1 MNGNLESVRAAVF
14 AGIVGNIAISIYLSI
29 ALPLFFHA
37 APILLFQWDD
47 SNIVGA
53 SAYQGGW
60 GSAALGLF
68 FDFIVAI
75 AWGACFVIA
84 YQVIP
89 IVRRSIV
96 ASGLLFGV
104 IVMLVMFFVVVPI
117 GRAQHPS
124 THIPALLNALVAH
137 TLFFGLP
144 VALVVRQRLATKRF
158 SPDRVIG

>member
-1 MNGNLESVRAAVF
+1 MNGNFQSVRTAVL
-14 AGIVGNIAISIYLSI
+14 AGIVGNVAISIYLSI
-29 ALPLFFHA
+29 ALPLFFHT

-84 YQVIP
+84 YQALP
-89 IVRRSIV
+89 FVRRSIV
-96 ASGLLFGV
+96 TSGLIFGV
-104 IVMLVMFFVVVPI
+104 IVMLTMFYIVVPI

-124 THIPALLNALVAH
+124 TAIPPLLNSLIAH

-144 VALVVRQRLATKRF
+144 VALIVRQRLATNRL
-158 SPDRVIG
+158 STDRSIS

>member
-1 MNGNLESVRAAVF
+1 MNGNHESVRAAVL

-37 APILLFQWDD
+37 DPIRLFQWDD

-53 SAYQGGW
+53 SAYQGGLS
-60 GSAALGLF
+60 SAALGLF

-75 AWGACFVIA
+75 GWGACFVIA
-84 YQVIP
+84 YHLIP
-89 IVRRSIV
+89 FVRRWVV
-96 ASGLLFGV
+96 ASGLIFGV
-104 IVMLVMFFVVVPI
+104 IVMLTMFYIVVPI

-124 THIPALLNALVAH
+124 TAIPPLLNSLIAH

-144 VALVVRQRLATKRF
+144 VALVVRQRLATYRLAH
-158 SPDRVIG
+158 DRA